1 MSNAGLVSMSGAFG
15 YMGKLFSQDSI
26 GSQIGL
32 SFACDYGF
40 FLNIACDVMLVIS
53 AAYHIQIAREI
64 HLSGYVQI
72 PGARGGNNHSPTRQ
86 MRVEFG
92 IGE

>member
-1 MSNAGLVSMSGAFG
+1 MSNAGLVSMSGAFT
-15 YMGKLFSQDSI
+15 YMGKQLKLSQDV

-53 AAYHIQIAREI
+53 AVYHILIAREI
-64 HLSGYVQI
+64 HLSRYVRI
-72 PGARGGNNHSPTRQ
+72 PGASRRG
-86 MRVEFG
+86 V
-92 IGE
+92 